1 MRESQG
7 WNPIGKALV
16 FLTLK
21 ADLIRLDLTVDLLQY
36 REVLYFLG
44 S

>member
-16 FLTLK
+16 ITNRMYPG
-21 ADLIRLDLTVDLLQY
+21 IWELDNHLAGQTVH
-36 REVLYFLG
+36 FPII